1 MQDTEFEWVESPARL
16 LEISGEILEA
26 LKTHN
31 VLAVDLEYHNV
42 QRSAT
47 VLSLI

>member
-1 MQDTEFEWVESPARL
+1 MKDTEFEWVESAARL
-16 LEISGEILEA
+16 VKIAEEILEA

-42 QRSAT
+42 
-47 VLSLI
+47 